1 MKPTTA
7 ADIVLHDPEVEASL
21 VGAAMTW
28 PDRVE
33 DVASDLAAEDFYVPR
48 CLAAWRVIVEI
59 IAEDGKPDALVV
71 ADRMR
76 QFSPDIDPDD
86 LRAWLVGLVRD
97 ALPPRR
103 EHVEIVLRYAA
114 ARRLL
119 AVANDVRAE
128 VANGA
133 DPYSVASQF
142 ARDADLVGQGGGRSE
157 VEAATMAD
165 LVASAEDLA
174 PWVIEGIVRTD
185 WRALIVAPEGVG
197 KSVCLRQIA
206 VSAAQGVHP
215 FNHRH
220 IPPVRTLI
228 VDAENPKASIAE
240 TGGPLDDQVRRTVGD
255 AYDGG
260 RCLVWSRPGGLN
272 IRDPRDR
279 AEFVRELRN
288 ARPQLVVA
296 GPVYKL
302 VGSRA
307 KGESYEDAAEHVLRI
322 FDDLRVRFGFALILE
337 HHAPKSQ
344 GGSRPLDPFGS
355 QRWLAWPELG
365 INLTPEKDRG
375 LRVGRFRGDRL
386 QCEWPNRLT
395 RGDVWPFDGVWERGM
410 DGGKR

>member
-174 PWVIEGIVRTD
+174 VVGSELETVVLN
-185 WRALIVAPEGVG
+185 RAI
-197 KSVCLRQIA
+197 KW
-206 VSAAQGVHP
+206 H
-215 FNHRH
+215 
-220 IPPVRTLI
+220 
-228 VDAENPKASIAE
+228 AEQRVFRN
-240 TGGPLDDQVRRTVGD
+240 GRRTV
-255 AYDGG
+255 
-260 RCLVWSRPGGLN
+260 
-272 IRDPRDR
+272 
-279 AEFVRELRN
+279 
-288 ARPQLVVA
+288 
-296 GPVYKL
+296 
-302 VGSRA
+302 
-307 KGESYEDAAEHVLRI
+307 VLRY
-322 FDDLRVRFGFALILE
+322 
-337 HHAPKSQ
+337 
-344 GGSRPLDPFGS
+344 
-355 QRWLAWPELG
+355 
-365 INLTPEKDRG
+365 
-375 LRVGRFRGDRL
+375 
-386 QCEWPNRLT
+386 LT
-395 RGDVWPFDGVWERGM
+395 RWSKYPSARLPRVEVAHHDHLTFSLSQHAQQRAQFTELEKAQFGVNQGAQVHNEEPHGR
-410 DGGKR
+410 